1 MSRVFIVGWD
11 GATFD
16 LIRPW
21 IDDGRLPNLA
31 RVIANGV
38 HGPLRSTIPPWSFQ
52 AWTSFMTGKNPG
64 QHGVYDFFRTPE
76 GTYDLEFVNAG
87 HRRGG
92 ATLWQILSEAGRK
105 VIANGIS
112 RTLPPDA

>member
-1 MSRVFIVGWD
+1 MRRVFLTCWD
-11 GATFD
+11 AATFD

-21 IDDGRLPNLA
+21 IAEGTLPNLA
-31 RVIANGV
+31 RVMACGA

-52 AWTSFMTGKNPG
+52 AWSSFLTGKNPG
-64 QHGVYDFFRTPE
+64 KHGIFDFFRTPL

-92 ATLWQILSEAGRK
+92 ASFWQLLSAAGRR
-105 VIANGIS
+105 VIAVGI
-112 RTLPPDA
+112 